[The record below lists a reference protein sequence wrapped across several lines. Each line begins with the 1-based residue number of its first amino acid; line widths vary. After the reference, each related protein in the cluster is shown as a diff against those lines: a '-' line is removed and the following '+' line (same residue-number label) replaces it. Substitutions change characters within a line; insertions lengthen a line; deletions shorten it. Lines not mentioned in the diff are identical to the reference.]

1 MKPVLMIIA
10 PVNFRDEELF
20 DTREEIEKAGLTT
33 VIASLHKG
41 ECQGAGGKTAM
52 AEISLEEVN
61 SADYEAVVFVGGFGT
76 QVYFENP
83 TVLEIAKSF
92 ASQGKLTS
100 AICIA
105 PVILGK
111 AGLLVNKKATVY
123 ETEAGTLQALGANYT
138 GSTVSKDGLF
148 ITGNGPASSR
158 EFGQTIAATLTA

>member
-33 VIASLHKG
+33 VIASAHKG
-41 ECQGAGGKTAM
+41 ECQGAGGKTAI
-52 AEISLEEVN
+52 AAISLEEVN

-76 QVYFENP
+76 QVYFENE
-83 TVLEIAKSF
+83 TAIQIAKNF
-92 ASQGKLTS
+92 ADQGKFTS

-111 AGLLVNKKATVY
+111 AGLLTNKKATVY

-138 GSTVSKDGLF
+138 GSTVTKDGFF

-158 EFGQTIAATLTA
+158 EFGQTIAKALTT

>member
-33 VIASLHKG
+33 VIASAHKG
-41 ECQGAGGKTAM
+41 ECQGAGGKTAI

-61 SADYEAVVFVGGFGT
+61 PVDYEAVVFVGGFGT
-76 QVYFENP
+76 QVYFKNQ

-92 ASQGKLTS
+92 AKEGKLTS

-111 AGLLVNKKATVY
+111 AGLLANKKATVY
-123 ETEAGTLQALGANYT
+123 ETEAETLQALGADYT
-138 GSTVSKDGLF
+138 GSSVTKDGIF
-148 ITGNGPASSR
+148 ITGNGPSSSR
-158 EFGQTIAATLTA
+158 EFGQKIADTLTA